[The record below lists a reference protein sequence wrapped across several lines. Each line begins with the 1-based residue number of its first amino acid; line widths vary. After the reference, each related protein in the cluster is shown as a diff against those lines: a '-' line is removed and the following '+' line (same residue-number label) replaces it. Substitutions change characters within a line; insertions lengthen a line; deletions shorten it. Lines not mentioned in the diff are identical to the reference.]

1 MMARRLTV
9 SLASAAVAIFIAGC
23 EQKPQ
28 ASLAERAA
36 FAEAMQPADAQLAEK
51 YGRSCRV
58 CHTNP
63 ESGAPL
69 AGDIAAWSARLAQ
82 GDTVLLGRVHS
93 GYKTMPASGQCFDC
107 ADDEIKRLI
116 AFMAKREGMR

>member
-1 MMARRLTV
+1 MSCRF
-9 SLASAAVAIFIAGC
+9 SLPLAVAGIAIFVGAC

-36 FAEAMQPADAQLAEK
+36 YAEAMQPADAQLAEK

-69 AGDIAAWSARLAQ
+69 SGDVDAWSPRLNQ
-82 GDTVLLGRVHS
+82 GDAVLLAHVRS
-93 GYKTMPASGQCFDC
+93 GYKAMPASGQCFDC
-107 ADDEIKRLI
+107 TDDEVMRLI
-116 AFMAKREGMR
+116 AFMAKREGAR

>member
-1 MMARRLTV
+1 MARRLAG
-9 SLASAAVAIFIAGC
+9 SLVLAALAAIFLAGC
-23 EQKPQ
+23 EQKPR

-36 FAEAMQPADAQLAEK
+36 FAEAMQPSDAQLAEK

-69 AGDIAAWSARLAQ
+69 SGDDTAWAPRLAQ
-82 GDTVLLGRVHS
+82 GDAVLLARVRS
-93 GYKTMPASGQCFDC
+93 GYKAMPASGQCFDC
-107 ADDEIKRLI
+107 TDDDVKRLI